1 MQKVSGPGN
10 TYRELQK
17 ILVRSGQAEKAP
29 AWIFGSSI
37 NTLSFVRS
45 LGRRGIPCVVLDRLP
60 MIGAESRFTHF
71 VPISLSDLSSEEGI
85 ACLRHAAKSSTSKPV
100 IFATSDEHN
109 EFLARHG
116 GKLEEHCRFLVPRPE
131 TIDLVLN
138 KREQYTIAEK
148 IGVPLPLSLYP
159 ESLEDIVSYKDRM
172 RFPCIIKPCMAHV
185 GRQLL
190 GGKKVRVVETYD
202 DLKKQWG
209 LLGSRSSEFMIQ
221 EIIPG
226 GDSDLFGYLALWSHD
241 CQEIA
246 WVTKQKLR
254 QNPPEYGDGALQ
266 KTVICEEARELSKRL
281 LKELGYQGFVGVE
294 FKKDPRDGRLKLME
308 INPRTVSGNQLAIS
322 SNIDF
327 PYIAYNYLTD
337 PEYCYSGSFKP
348 DVSFINEDWNF
359 RAYIILRKKG
369 RMRLTKYLSELFNS
383 DSRAI
388 WAWDDLR
395 PAWCTFRVLFRDMI
409 RKLRKF

>member
-1 MQKVSGPGN
+1 MQEISGSDAE
-10 TYRELQK
+10 YAELQK
-17 ILVRSGQAEKAP
+17 ILVRSGQGDKAP

-45 LGRRGIPCVVLDRLP
+45 LGRRGIPCVVLDKLP
-60 MIGAESRFTHF
+60 MIGAESRFTDF
-71 VPISLSDLSSEEGI
+71 VPVSLSDLSSAKGI
-85 ACLRHAAKSSTSKPV
+85 ACLRDAARSSTSKPV

-116 GKLEEHCRFLVPRPE
+116 HELEGHCRFLVPRPE
-131 TIDLVLN
+131 TIDAVLN
-138 KREQYTIAEK
+138 KREQYTIAER

-159 ESLEDIVSYKDRM
+159 ESVEDIASFKDRL

-202 DLKKQWG
+202 DLTEKWG
-209 LLGSRSSEFMIQ
+209 LLGSHSSEFMIQ

-226 GDSDLFGYLALWSHD
+226 GDIDLFGYLAFWSHD
-241 CQEIA
+241 SDEIA

-254 QNPPEYGDGALQ
+254 QNPPIYGDGALQ
-266 KTVICEEARELSKRL
+266 KTVICEEARELSQRL

-337 PEYCYSGSFKP
+337 SDYRYSGNFRP

-359 RAYIILRKKG
+359 RAYIILRKTG
-369 RMRLTKYLSELFNS
+369 EMRLIRYLSELVKSN
-383 DSRAI
+383 SRAI
-388 WAWDDLR
+388 WALDDLR
-395 PAWCTFRVLFRDMI
+395 PAWCTFRDLFRDMV